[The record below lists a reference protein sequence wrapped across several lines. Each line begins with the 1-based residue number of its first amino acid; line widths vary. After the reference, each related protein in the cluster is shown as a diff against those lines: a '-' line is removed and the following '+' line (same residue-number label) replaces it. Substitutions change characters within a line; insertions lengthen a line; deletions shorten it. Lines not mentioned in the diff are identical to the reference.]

1 MKTNKRDYQNG
12 YPSVTQILG
21 VLRKIGLEN
30 WFKYTDIKTITKESE
45 EGKLIGTQIHEAI
58 QQHIDKEEVK
68 VETQYA
74 EQVMNAL
81 NGFMQFKKEH
91 PEIKLQRAEMQLTSE
106 EFGYN
111 GTLDCIGKIGKDL
124 VLLDWKTGKAKEK
137 DKPAIYDEYR
147 YQVAAYVS
155 AFNETQ
161 EGKVIK
167 AYILALA
174 KDKITYNFEE
184 LPMDEINAMFAEVF
198 LPALRIWK
206 YQNKKGGSNG

>member
-1 MKTNKRDYQNG
+1 MAKQKRRDYNNS
-12 YPSVTQILG
+12 YPSVTTVLG

-30 WFKYTDIKTITKESE
+30 WFKYNTIQTITQESE

-58 QQHIDKEEVK
+58 QQHIDKEDVK

-91 PEIKLQRAEMQLTSE
+91 KEFKLKNTEVVLTSE
-106 EFGYN
+106 KHGYN
-111 GTLDCIGKIGKDL
+111 GTLDCIAKAGNDL

-137 DKPAIYDEYR
+137 DRPDIYDEYR
-147 YQVAAYVS
+147 YQVAAYVK

-161 EGKVIK
+161 EGQVVR

-174 KDKITYNFEE
+174 KDKVAYNFEE
-184 LPMDEINAMFAEVF
+184 IAMVDIDAMFEQVF
-198 LPALRIWK
+198 LPALSIYN
-206 YQNKKGGSNG
+206 YQRRKNG

>member
-1 MKTNKRDYQNG
+1 MKPNHREYGNN
-12 YPSVTQILG
+12 YPSVTTILG

-45 EGKLIGTQIHEAI
+45 EGKTIGTQIHEAI

-81 NGFMQFKKEH
+81 NAFMQFKKEH
-91 PEIKLQRAEMQLTSE
+91 PEIKLRRAEMQLISE

-124 VLLDWKTGKAKEK
+124 VLLDWKTGKAKTK
-137 DKPAIYDEYR
+137 DKPEIYDEYR

-174 KDKITYNFEE
+174 KDKVAYNFEE
-184 LPMDEINAMFAEVF
+184 LPMDDINVMFAEVF

-206 YQNKKGGSNG
+206 YQNRRK